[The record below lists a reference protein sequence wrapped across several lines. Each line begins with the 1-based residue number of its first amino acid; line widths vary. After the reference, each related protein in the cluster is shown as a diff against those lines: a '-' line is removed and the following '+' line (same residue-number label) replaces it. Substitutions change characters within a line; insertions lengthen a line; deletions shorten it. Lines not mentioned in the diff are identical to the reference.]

1 MKLSSNKKTNLYQIQ
16 NRKGEKIMCQFKS
29 GIIFKNKVV
38 LTPEGNESHTD
49 LLESLGI
56 EDSTVNMAK
65 MFVRVELIPKDDN
78 KMSDI
83 KNWRYIVDQ
92 DFTPDWY
99 EKDPERYKQDF
110 RNAVEEY
117 MNEWRKQLKFI
128 CGHYWTSVQDG
139 NRTYYFMNGIL
150 KKSEFGK
157 TNNYAESYVR
167 NDLINSELAA
177 KLKKE
182 FGDKLVPISLD
193 LTSMDGFKD
202 YGTVE
207 GDILAI
213 PNIQL
218 LMKLGE
224 SIPLIE
230 DSYWIANPNQTP
242 KRYNVRFVQSIE
254 SDGSIDYTLCR
265 CEDGVRPFFIL
276 KSDIFVSCESVAS
289 SREID
294 VV

>member
-1 MKLSSNKKTNLYQIQ
+1 
-16 NRKGEKIMCQFKS
+16 MCQFKS
-29 GIIFKNKVV
+29 GIILRNKVV
-38 LTPEGNESHTD
+38 LTPEGNESHSD

-56 EDSTVNMAK
+56 EDTHMNASKTFIRA
-65 MFVRVELIPKDDN
+65 ELIPKNDD
-78 KMSDI
+78 KMADI
-83 KNWRYIVDQ
+83 KDWRYKVDQ
-92 DFTPDWY
+92 DIVPDWY
-99 EKDPERYKQDF
+99 EKDPERYEQDF

-117 MNEWRKQLKFI
+117 MNECRKQFKFI

-167 NDLINSELAA
+167 NDLINSELAED
-177 KLKKE
+177 LKKE

-202 YGTVE
+202 YGSVE

-218 LMKLGE
+218 LMKFGE
-224 SIPLIE
+224 SIPLI
-230 DSYWIANPNQTP
+230 DNWYWLANPNQTP
-242 KRYNVRFVQSIE
+242 KRNDTRYVRCVCSFGLVGYDDCGWY
-254 SDGSIDYTLCR
+254 DG
-265 CEDGVRPFFIL
+265 GVRPFFIL
-276 KSDIFVSCESVAS
+276 QS
-289 SREID
+289 
-294 VV
+294 

>member
-16 NRKGEKIMCQFKS
+16 KRKGEKIMCQFKS

-38 LTPEGNESHTD
+38 LTPEENESHTD

-92 DFTPDWY
+92 DFMPDWY
-99 EKDPERYKQDF
+99 EKDPQRYEQDF

-117 MNEWRKQLKFI
+117 MNEWRKQFKFI

-139 NRTYYFMNGIL
+139 NHTYYFMNGIL

-167 NDLINSELAA
+167 DYLVNSELAA
-177 KLKKE
+177 ELKKE
-182 FGDKLVPISLD
+182 FGDKLVSISLD

-202 YGTVE
+202 YGSIE

-218 LMKLGE
+218 LMKFGE
-224 SIPLIE
+224 NIPLI
-230 DSYWIANPNQTP
+230 DNWYWLANPNQTP
-242 KRYNVRFVQSIE
+242 ARGDTRCVQYVG
-254 SDGSIDYTLCR
+254 SDGNVDYGGC
-265 CEDGVRPFFIL
+265 DDDGGVRPFFIIQ
-276 KSDIFVSCESVAS
+276 S
-289 SREID
+289 
-294 VV
+294 